1 MSAPQE
7 APIGYQHP
15 VVPWNGLTV
24 TDLFCGAGGSSSG
37 LVDAG
42 YKVVIA
48 ANHWQLAIES
58 HQVNHPDTD
67 HAQAD
72 ISQVDPRYF
81 PKTHVL
87 WGSPE
92 CFTAGHLVT
101 TLDRGQVPIEDIRIG
116 ELVMTH
122 TGRFMPVVR
131 VQHRQADTVI
141 VKGQGHT
148 GIETTPNHSF
158 WARESGR
165 VWQNDIRQYRR
176 EYVDAEWLRADELI
190 EKEALWATPVVWRDH
205 DEPFDPIPGIFGDTE
220 APYLLG
226 RWLGDGSVS
235 EGKSTDVTISCSN
248 EESEYLG
255 ALLEPLGWHR
265 DQKRTAVNFRIG
277 NRAARDWL
285 IRECGHGAGGKQVPT
300 WAMLAPYDTR
310 LSMLRGY
317 LDADGGESQRRVRAS
332 TVSRKLA
339 VSVRLLAESLGHRVA
354 MAHDNRET
362 YEIEGRSGVAK
373 RQWIMHWE
381 PELDEQRSP
390 EAFFDG
396 IHSWSRV
403 RSVTPARENVTVYNI
418 EVAEDH
424 SYVLDG
430 IVVKN
435 CTNHSIAKGVKR
447 QRQQDQAL
455 FELDGT
461 RPLPDEAANRSRA
474 TMWDIP
480 RFAEHHRYMAIILEN
495 VVDAYRWDQFP
506 AWQMAMEALGY
517 RMRFV
522 WLNSMHAQ
530 IGGLPA
536 PQSRDRM
543 YIVMWRED
551 LSTKAHPAPNVGKW
565 TRPMALCVEHGEI
578 QAVQAFKKSE
588 QWGRYRA
595 QYLYRCPECGRVVEP
610 GWLPA
615 SSIIDWSLPAP
626 RIGDRAKP
634 LAEKTRERIRRGIER
649 HWAPIIAKAAGNTYD
664 GVNTGSNYLRVSEL
678 DAPAPVQTG
687 TAEHGLALPPA
698 FLAQFRERARTQT
711 LDSAL
716 PTVVADG
723 ANHALIVNNLSG
735 ADESRSRPVSDA
747 LPSLVAGGNHASLLI
762 PVEGREGKSAA
773 STNDPMRTQSTR
785 NETGLLVPAGGTWR
799 DKAYAV
805 SDPMAALTTREA
817 DGLVVPLRNHGV
829 AKPATQP
836 IDTVSAEGN
845 HHALVMRNNNNRGD
859 TAAMS
864 TPVGEPIRAL
874 TTAGHQS
881 LIEPSEPISLD
892 VDDAGFRMLEPHE
905 IQAGMGFA
913 RDYLLLGSK
922 RDKVKQ
928 AGNAVTPPA
937 ARDLGYAVAEFLLA
951 VAA

>member
-1 MSAPQE
+1 MTA
-7 APIGYQHP
+7 AVGYKRP
-15 VVPWNGLTV
+15 TVPWNGLTV

-37 LVDAG
+37 LVEAG

-58 HQVNHPDTD
+58 HQINHPDTD
-67 HAQAD
+67 HSQAD

-81 PKTHVL
+81 PRTHVL

-101 TLDRGQVPIEDIRIG
+101 TLYRGQVPIEEIEVGD
-116 ELVMTH
+116 LVMTH
-122 TGRFMPVVR
+122 TGRFMPVTR
-131 VQHRQADTVI
+131 VQHRRHMDTVI

-158 WARESGR
+158 WARESGK
-165 VWQNDIRQYRR
+165 VWGNEIRQYRR
-176 EYVDAEWLRADELI
+176 QYRTPEWIRADELATR
-190 EKEALWATPVVWRDH
+190 EALWATPTQWDRKAAPWR
-205 DEPFDPIPGIFGDTE
+205 PLPRILGDTE

-226 RWLGDGSVS
+226 RWLGDGSIS
-235 EGKSTDVTISCSN
+235 EGKSTDVTISCSYL
-248 EESEYLG
+248 EAEYLG
-255 ALLEPLGWHR
+255 LLLEPLGWHR
-265 DQKRTAVNFRIG
+265 DEKRTAVNFRIG
-277 NRAARDWL
+277 SREARDWL
-285 IRECGHGAGGKQVPT
+285 IRECGHGADGKQVPT
-300 WAMLAPYDTR
+300 WALLWPDDAR
-310 LSMLRGY
+310 LSLLRGY

-339 VSVRLLAESLGHRVA
+339 VSIRLLAESLGHRVA
-354 MAHDNRET
+354 MAHDSRET
-362 YEIEGRSGVAK
+362 YRIEGREGTAK

-381 PELDEQRSP
+381 PELAPHRSP
-390 EAFFDG
+390 EAFEDG
-396 IHSWSRV
+396 IHAWSRV
-403 RSVTPARENVTVYNI
+403 RSVTPARTDQTVYNI

-495 VVDAYRWDQFP
+495 VVDAYRWDQFE
-506 AWQMAMEALGY
+506 AWQMAMRSLGY
-517 RMRFV
+517 RMQFV

-551 LSTKAHPAPNVGKW
+551 LATKNAPGPNVGKW
-565 TRPMALCVEHGEI
+565 TRPMAVCKEHGEV
-578 QAVQAFKKSE
+578 QAVQAFKKAE

-595 QYLYRCPECGRVVEP
+595 QYLYRCPECWQVIEP
-610 GWLPA
+610 GWLA
-615 SSIIDWSLPAP
+615 AESIIDWSLPAP

-649 HWAPIIAKAAGNTYD
+649 HWRPFVAAAAGNTYD
-664 GVNTGSNYLRVSEL
+664 GITTGSQYLR
-678 DAPAPVQTG
+678 AWPVDQTLPLQTG
-687 TAEHGLALPPA
+687 TAEHGLAVPP
-698 FLAQFRERARTQT
+698 
-711 LDSAL
+711 
-716 PTVVADG
+716 
-723 ANHALIVNNLSG
+723 LIVNNVSG
-735 ADESRSRPVSDA
+735 ADASRSEPVTRE
-747 LPSLVAGGNHASLLI
+747 LPSIVAGGTHASLLI
-762 PVEGREGKSAA
+762 PVEGRDGKSAA
-773 STNDPMRTQSTR
+773 SVADPLRTQSTR
-785 NETGLLVPAGGTWR
+785 NETGLLVPYYSKGASR
-799 DKAYAV
+799 PV
-805 SDPMAALTTREA
+805 SDPMGTVTTVDSAA
-817 DGLVVPLRNHGV
+817 LVVPLRNHGV
-829 AKPATQP
+829 AKTVGEP

-845 HHALVMRNNNNRGD
+845 HHALVMRNNTARGD
-859 TAAMS
+859 GGQMS
-864 TPVGEPIRAL
+864 TPVTEPLRAL

-881 LIEPSEPISLD
+881 LIEPGAPISLD

-905 IQAGMGFA
+905 IQLGMGFA
-913 RDYLLLGSK
+913 ADYLLLGSK

-937 ARDLGYAVAEFLLA
+937 ARDLGHAVAEFLLA